1 MGSAA
6 AADFFLD
13 VVSGDPEKNRR
24 AAFGKKR
31 RAASVQLTARAYKDL
46 RDYMDE
52 VYLLAKNAVDA
63 GAQVVVYPEYVG
75 VLALTMLPL
84 SKQILNWVLH
94 GKHFI
99 GLDGAAPD
107 PVRMAAVLET
117 FGGFLNELY
126 QTAFSGI
133 ARTLRV

>member
-1 MGSAA
+1 M
-6 AADFFLD
+6 
-13 VVSGDPEKNRR
+13 
-24 AAFGKKR
+24 
-31 RAASVQLTARAYKDL
+31 
-46 RDYMDE
+46 
-52 VYLLAKNAVDA
+52 
-63 GAQVVVYPEYVG
+63 G

-126 QTAFSGI
+126 QTAFSAVSYTHLDVYKRQI
-133 ARTLRV
+133 PNMDFVLMKLSSPTYRLSPKYPVLIR